1 MLNQDIGHWIIS
13 AYNSKKGDYM
23 ILYLY
28 GNNSYAINNQLGL
41 ILQKY
46 LSKNQGEGDFVRY
59 DMTEVKPNSLI
70 SDLAIVPM
78 FSTSRLVFAENIGKA
93 KLTPEDVK
101 KIISITPESTNL
113 VLIDTSPDK
122 RTTIFKELSK
132 LPGAKEFVQLSD
144 DALVRWVVAESV
156 KGKSKIESSTAR
168 YLIDYVGKDQWTLH
182 NEITKLASYNA
193 NITRESIDKL
203 ASPSIDSTTFSMAEA
218 LVKKD
223 YKKALKIYDEL
234 KLYGNSDQL
243 IQGSIIYQYRTILL
257 AILNDPEL
265 TRSYKVSPY
274 PLQKARSLAGK
285 MSIDDIQKAYKL
297 IAKADLATK
306 TGELPAEEAM
316 REMIY
321 QLCN

>member
-1 MLNQDIGHWIIS
+1 
-13 AYNSKKGDYM
+13 M

-28 GNNSYAINNQLGL
+28 GNNSYAINSQLGL

-59 DMTEVKPNSLI
+59 DMSEVKPNSLI

-93 KLTPEDVK
+93 KLSADQIKE
-101 KIISITPESTNL
+101 IISITPESTNL
-113 VLIDTSPDK
+113 VLIDISPDK

-132 LPGAKEFVQLSD
+132 LPGAKEFTQLSD
-144 DALVRWVVAESV
+144 DSLVRWVIAEAV
-156 KGKSKIESSTAR
+156 NNKSKIDSATAR

-182 NEITKLASYNA
+182 NEIAKLASYNPD
-193 NITRESIDKL
+193 ITSESIGKL

-223 YKKALKIYDEL
+223 YKTALKIYDEL
-234 KLYGNSDQL
+234 KLYGNADQL
-243 IQGSIIYQYRTILL
+243 IQGSIIYQYRVIMLALL
-257 AILNDPEL
+257 GDSGLIH
-265 TRSYKVSPY
+265 SYKVSPY

-285 MSIDDIQKAYKL
+285 MDIGDIKRAYQ
-297 IAKADLATK
+297 IISKADLATK